1 LLPFSRFL
9 ALIETSFSNMA
20 NVDTLRVLLI
30 ENNPGESQRISLL
43 LEGAHHAVLPL
54 HDLKEAA
61 EALEIQKFDAVLVP
75 SDAPDKELKP
85 FTAKLRQLEQNQRS
99 AVRTPI
105 LSVSPE
111 VPIDAGWLETH
122 ETSIDGY
129 LPERFEPAVF
139 AKAVES
145 LAGSLLRASSSTPQ
159 SSAEPQ
165 TLPRFDPDGF
175 QEQMA
180 YDHELAV
187 EIINL
192 FLGECVDQVAE
203 MRQALASGNLPSLSR
218 IAHTIKGSLGSLHA
232 PRSRFYAQELELAA
246 KNGEGR
252 VCGPFLDKLIQ
263 ELEAL
268 RPELIHLRG
277 V

>member
-1 LLPFSRFL
+1 
-9 ALIETSFSNMA
+9 MA
-20 NVDTLRVLLI
+20 NNIDTLRVLLI
-30 ENNPGESQRISLL
+30 ENDPGESQRISLL

-54 HDLKEAA
+54 NDLREAA
-61 EALEIQKFDAVLVP
+61 EALEIQKFDAVLLP
-75 SDAPDKELKP
+75 SGAPDKELKP

-111 VPIDAGWLETH
+111 VPNDAGWLETH

-145 LAGSLLRASSSTPQ
+145 LAGSLARASSTPQ
-159 SSAEPQ
+159 SAESQ
-165 TLPRFDPDGF
+165 TLPRFDPNGF

-246 KNGEGR
+246 KNGERR
-252 VCGPFLDKLIQ
+252 VCGPLLDKLIQ

-268 RPELIHLRG
+268 RPELIHLRDA
-277 V
+277 